1 MTPSPNASETD
12 RLLRYLAGEMSPDE
26 ERRLEQSL
34 AADAS
39 LRERLNELRA
49 LQHTV
54 ESAEGRFDDG
64 FAARV
69 MDRVRDARPVASF
82 DEALQAAFLRVA
94 MAALLLIVSLGGYN
108 VATTDEPTGSA
119 VEAAL
124 ALPDATLGAAAHDS
138 LVPIL
143 SEDTNSAD

>member
-12 RLLRYLAGEMSPDE
+12 RLLRYLAGEMPADD

-39 LRERLNELRA
+39 LRERLDELRA

-54 ESAEGRFDDG
+54 QSADRRFDDG

-69 MDRVRDARPVASF
+69 MDRVRDAAPIASF

-94 MAALLLIVSLGGYN
+94 MITLLLIVSLGGYN
-108 VATTDEPTGSA
+108 VATADETTGSA

-138 LVPIL
+138 LVPTFA
-143 SEDTNSAD
+143 EDASSDE